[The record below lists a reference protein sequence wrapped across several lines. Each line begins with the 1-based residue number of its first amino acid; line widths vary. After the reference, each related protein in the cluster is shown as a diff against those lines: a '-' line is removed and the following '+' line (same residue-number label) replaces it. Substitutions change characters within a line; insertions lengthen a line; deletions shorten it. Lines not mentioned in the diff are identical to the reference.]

1 MLTRGMQRRGV
12 YCLVFLYGMLG
23 GAFSYA
29 LPGKQLKLPL
39 RPHWP
44 PPRYEK
50 KAAHVLRMM
59 HMYQATNS
67 THSEI
72 AAVDKACL
80 A

>member
-1 MLTRGMQRRGV
+1 MI
-12 YCLVFLYGMLG
+12 G
-23 GAFSYA
+23 GAFAYA
-29 LPGKQLKLPL
+29 LPGKQLKLLL

-67 THSEI
+67 RQH
-72 AAVDKACL
+72 
-80 A
+80 